1 MEPISGITAS
11 VCNLRPLSKGHIE
24 LNSSNPSEPP
34 KIFAN
39 YLSNKSDIQPMIEG
53 IKKVREIFKSPS
65 IQEFNPKEMDP
76 SLNHKNDSEIE
87 ELIRQEC
94 LSVYHPVGTCKMG
107 NELDCVVDQNLKVKG
122 IKSLR
127 VADASIFP
135 NIISGNT
142 NATCNAV
149 GAKCAELI
157 LKKNRS

>member
-1 MEPISGITAS
+1 
-11 VCNLRPLSKGHIE
+11 
-24 LNSSNPSEPP
+24 
-34 KIFAN
+34 
-39 YLSNKSDIQPMIEG
+39 MIEG

-76 SLNHKNDSEIE
+76 SLNHQNDNEIE
-87 ELIRQEC
+87 ELIKQEC

-122 IKSLR
+122 IESLR

>member
-1 MEPISGITAS
+1 M
-11 VCNLRPLSKGHIE
+11 
-24 LNSSNPSEPP
+24 
-34 KIFAN
+34 
-39 YLSNKSDIQPMIEG
+39 
-53 IKKVREIFKSPS
+53 
-65 IQEFNPKEMDP
+65 
-76 SLNHKNDSEIE
+76 
-87 ELIRQEC
+87 
-94 LSVYHPVGTCKMG
+94 SVYHPVGTCKMG